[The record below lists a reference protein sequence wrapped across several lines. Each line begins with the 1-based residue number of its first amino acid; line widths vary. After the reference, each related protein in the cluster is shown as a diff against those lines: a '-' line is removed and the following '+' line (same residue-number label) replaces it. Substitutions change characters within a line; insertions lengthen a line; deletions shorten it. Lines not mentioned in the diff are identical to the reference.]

1 MYAQRCR
8 EAFPGVPVIA
18 GGVEASLRRIA
29 HYDYWSDTVKPSVLL
44 TSKADLLG
52 FGMGEDVIVEI
63 AQERVDA
70 ATNVDARIEA
80 LKAEGRRSALFLL
93 ANTAGD
99 LRFVAVRLD
108 N

>member
-1 MYAQRCR
+1 MKLADITDDLRDEFSIDHNIDGVVVTEVEDGSAAAEKR
-8 EAFPGVPVIA
+8 FRPG
-18 GGVEASLRRIA
+18 
-29 HYDYWSDTVKPSVLL
+29 
-44 TSKADLLG
+44 
-52 FGMGEDVIVEI
+52 DVIVEI